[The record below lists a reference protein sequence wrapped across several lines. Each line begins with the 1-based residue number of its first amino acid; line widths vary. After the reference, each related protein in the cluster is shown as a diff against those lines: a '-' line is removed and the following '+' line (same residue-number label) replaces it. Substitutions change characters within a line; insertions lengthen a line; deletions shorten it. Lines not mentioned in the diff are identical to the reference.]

1 MSLKKKCFC
10 THTEWTIIW
19 PWGYSGLNYSFIL
32 LWLIQVQDFD
42 TSFNTDAI
50 RQNQFAVQNMLHWLS
65 FKNEP
70 SLASAVGRRLGRQT
84 FCILASRAES
94 RWDGEK
100 WPLILDGIEKEW
112 ELTVIQTAFHADPR
126 LRISHAATVCCTGRT
141 VTPANRAPE
150 KRLSKKKDTL
160 YLNDVWLPLRVKCSL
175 HNWKHLP
182 ALHWFWYNYGSSFG
196 CNGSTFPL
204 NTVSRST
211 NIILFIWLG
220 EGAFTFSVAF
230 TTKSNPS

>member
-1 MSLKKKCFC
+1 
-10 THTEWTIIW
+10 
-19 PWGYSGLNYSFIL
+19 
-32 LWLIQVQDFD
+32 
-42 TSFNTDAI
+42 
-50 RQNQFAVQNMLHWLS
+50 MLHSTQTLLDRINLLYKMRCIGCHSKMSRLLRAWWEEGGEG
-65 FKNEP
+65 NP
-70 SLASAVGRRLGRQT
+70 SVFWVKASQ
-84 FCILASRAES
+84 AEL
-94 RWDGEK
+94 RWGGEK
-100 WPLILDGIEKEW
+100 WPFILDGIENER

-126 LRISHAATVCCTGRT
+126 LRISHASTVRCTGRT
-141 VTPANRAPE
+141 VTPVNRAPE

-204 NTVSRST
+204 NTVGRST

-220 EGAFTFSVAF
+220 EGVFTFCIAC
-230 TTKSNPS
+230 TTKSNPCKL

>member
-1 MSLKKKCFC
+1 MSR
-10 THTEWTIIW
+10 
-19 PWGYSGLNYSFIL
+19 L
-32 LWLIQVQDFD
+32 LRAW
-42 TSFNTDAI
+42 
-50 RQNQFAVQNMLHWLS
+50 WEEGWEG
-65 FKNEP
+65 KP
-70 SLASAVGRRLGRQT
+70 SV
-84 FCILASRAES
+84 FWVKASRAES

-100 WPLILDGIEKEW
+100 WPFILDGIEKER

-141 VTPANRAPE
+141 VTPANRVPE

-220 EGAFTFSVAF
+220 GGLFTFCAAC
-230 TTKSNPS
+230 TTKSNPSKL

>member
-1 MSLKKKCFC
+1 MLLDRINLLYKIRCICCHSKMSR
-10 THTEWTIIW
+10 
-19 PWGYSGLNYSFIL
+19 L
-32 LWLIQVQDFD
+32 LRAW
-42 TSFNTDAI
+42 
-50 RQNQFAVQNMLHWLS
+50 WEEGWEG
-65 FKNEP
+65 KP
-70 SLASAVGRRLGRQT
+70 SV
-84 FCILASRAES
+84 FWVKASRAES

-100 WPLILDGIEKEW
+100 WPFILDGIEKER

-141 VTPANRAPE
+141 VTPANRVPE

-220 EGAFTFSVAF
+220 GGLFTFCAAC
-230 TTKSNPS
+230 TTKSNPSKL